1 MNLRASYEQAV
12 RRLEERAVQMRRD
25 GASSET
31 IARAI
36 HAERLRLSTR
46 FKALTP
52 EPYQSRIRERTIRV
66 YGNENG
72 PSIEF
77 LRAKG
82 KSWDA
87 IIESATR
94 AGPPVGLDHEQSK

>member
-1 MNLRASYEQAV
+1 
-12 RRLEERAVQMRRD
+12 MRQD
-25 GASSET
+25 GASAET

-36 HAERLRLSTR
+36 HAKRLRLSTR

-52 EPYQSRIRERTIRV
+52 EPYRSRIRERTIRV
-66 YGNENG
+66 YGNEHG

-94 AGPPVGLDHEQSK
+94 PGPPVGLDREQSKEADP